1 MCNLHSQEEIT
12 QLKLM
17 LEQESRNGDCWYRKY
32 RKAEQELQEIKSLIA
47 GLLTEIEVRERV

>member
-1 MCNLHSQEEIT
+1 MCNLHSQEETT

-17 LEQESRNGDCWYRKY
+17 LEQESRNGDYWYRKY
-32 RKAEQELQEIKSLIA
+32 QKAEQELQEIKSLIA